1 MALKTRYS
9 PLQHFTLDNVYT
21 TFDELSPSN
30 KIVALISVGV
40 AILLVLFLPLSL
52 LSGKV
57 SSLKKE
63 VTVAQKGAK
72 QIEDRI
78 LDYQKARAQLDEV
91 EAKLGRVSGSLTS
104 RVDAIAKQA
113 GLTVDQLREK
123 PPQEL
128 DFMEINSIEVKLAS
142 VSLQQLIDFLQG
154 IESDQAS
161 LMRVRKIEIKPKY
174 ANRQLLEASFELAT
188 FALKRE
194 G

>member
-21 TFDELSPSN
+21 TFGEFSPRD
-30 KIVALISVGV
+30 KIIALISVGV

-52 LSGKV
+52 FSGKV

-72 QIEDRI
+72 QIEDKI
-78 LDYQKARAQLDEV
+78 VDYQKSRVQLDEV

-104 RVDAIAKQA
+104 RVDAVAKQA

-128 DFMEINSIEVKLAS
+128 DFMEINSIEVKLAG

-154 IESDQAS
+154 IENDQSS
-161 LMRVRKIEIKPKY
+161 LMRIRKIEIKTKY
-174 ANRQLLEASFELAT
+174 ANRQMLEVSFELAT